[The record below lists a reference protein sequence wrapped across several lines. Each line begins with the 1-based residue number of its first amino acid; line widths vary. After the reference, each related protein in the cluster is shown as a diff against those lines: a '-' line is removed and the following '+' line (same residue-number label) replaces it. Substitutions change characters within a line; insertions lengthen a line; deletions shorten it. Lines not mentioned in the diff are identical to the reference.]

1 MAPTL
6 TEQLGTI
13 TAIVALALGVV
24 QVLKMLLM
32 KYKVGIVNSL
42 PTPLIC
48 VAVSMG
54 LTVLASLVLKTLP
67 GDIFDLLWQAAL
79 AAGAASGFFS
89 WAKEPMDSPEN
100 KSARTPLFLLLG
112 LSLVLSSGCVGT
124 QPMSNSQQYGIA
136 SASVRAVVDSITV
149 AGKNK
154 LISDEDIIAID
165 PIIKQAF
172 DSLRAMRTAV
182 LNKDSITVQWYL
194 MQVQQLVA
202 KLGTM
207 ETQAKEMNNGTGNL
221 NSYYRGYERGP
232 GSDYGT
238 VRSRRRYARLYAGR
252 TGGSRRTEQPE
263 RTGLGGN
270 SGSGAGEARWRS
282 PCLAPIPELS
292 IAIGNGEV
300 AWTVGKE
307 IEWD

>member
-13 TAIVALALGVV
+13 TAIVALALGIV
-24 QVLKMLLM
+24 QVLKMLLV

-48 VAVSMG
+48 VGVSMG

-89 WAKEPMDSPEN
+89 WAKEPMDSPAS
-100 KSARTPLFLLLG
+100 KLPPSTPLFLALG
-112 LSLVLSSGCVGT
+112 LSLVLTGGCVVT

-154 LISDEDIIAID
+154 LISDEDIVAID
-165 PIIKQAF
+165 PFIKQAF
-172 DSLRAMRTAV
+172 DSLRSMRVAV
-182 LNKDSITVQWYL
+182 LSKDTIKCQWYL
-194 MQVQQLVA
+194 MQVQQIVA

-207 ETQAKEMNNGTGNL
+207 ELQAKEIKNVDNRSSSIGGDYRRDEPGNGADP
-221 NSYYRGYERGP
+221 SP
-232 GSDYGT
+232 G
-238 VRSRRRYARLYAGR
+238 RSRSWNAGLYAGGNR
-252 TGGSRRTEQPE
+252 GGGRPEQSERSWLGCFGGGSE
-263 RTGLGGN
+263 
-270 SGSGAGEARWRS
+270 GATRWRT
-282 PCLAPIPELS
+282 PCPALA
-292 IAIGNGEV
+292 
-300 AWTVGKE
+300 TVGPE
-307 IEWD
+307 IEYD